1 MDNQNNNQP
10 VNQHMNQS
18 MEQVDNQP
26 YSYNQPAVSPYTA
39 GQQPY
44 NQPVNPQF
52 QSNQQINPQFQ
63 NNQPVNPQFQSNQS
77 VNPESEKHTANI
89 MCIISL
95 VCMFVVPITTFAFL
109 LIINGDDNA
118 SEFLSSIVSI
128 VIGLSHLA
136 AWVLMILVRVKYRH
150 STFGKI
156 LMIIYL
162 IILALSVIAVILII
176 ASCISCMQQC
186 KGF

>member
-10 VNQHMNQS
+10 VNQHMNQP
-18 MEQVDNQP
+18 MGQVDNQP
-26 YSYNQPAVSPYTA
+26 YSYNQPAGSPYAA

-52 QSNQQINPQFQ
+52 QSNQP
-63 NNQPVNPQFQSNQS
+63 

>member
-10 VNQHMNQS
+10 VNQHMNQP

-26 YSYNQPAVSPYTA
+26 YSYNQPAGSPYAA

-44 NQPVNPQF
+44 NQPVNSQF
-52 QSNQQINPQFQ
+52 QSNQP
-63 NNQPVNPQFQSNQS
+63 

>member
-10 VNQHMNQS
+10 VNQHMNQPI
-18 MEQVDNQP
+18 EQVDNQP
-26 YSYNQPAVSPYTA
+26 YSYNQPADSPYTA

-52 QSNQQINPQFQ
+52 QSNQP
-63 NNQPVNPQFQSNQS
+63 